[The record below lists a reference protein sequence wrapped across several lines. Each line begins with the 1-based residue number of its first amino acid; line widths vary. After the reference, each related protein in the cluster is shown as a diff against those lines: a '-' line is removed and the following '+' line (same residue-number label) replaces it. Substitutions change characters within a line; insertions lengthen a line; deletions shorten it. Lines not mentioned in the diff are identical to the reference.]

1 MRYGRGRTFR
11 KVLPS
16 VKAVEIINIAPSG
29 SKGSEKF
36 LKNFFVSPSC
46 RQAKNFFCEFL
57 PKIPCGIFPLT
68 DPPLLCGSADKRV
81 KARPSPS
88 YYYLI
93 FGAGSPSESRT
104 PNGGIKQ
111 GR

>member
-36 LKNFFVSPSC
+36 LKNFFVSPSYG
-46 RQAKNFFCEFL
+46 QTKNFFCEFL
-57 PKIPCGIFPLT
+57 PKIRRIFPLT
-68 DPPLLCGSADKRV
+68 
-81 KARPSPS
+81 
-88 YYYLI
+88 
-93 FGAGSPSESRT
+93 
-104 PNGGIKQ
+104 
-111 GR
+111 GRRCYVAPQIRG